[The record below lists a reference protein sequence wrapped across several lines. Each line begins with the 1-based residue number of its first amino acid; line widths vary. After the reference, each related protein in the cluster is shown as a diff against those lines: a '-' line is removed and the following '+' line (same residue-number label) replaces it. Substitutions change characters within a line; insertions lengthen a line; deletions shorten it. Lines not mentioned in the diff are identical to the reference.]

1 MKKDTLFKFPISR
14 YFLSLIFGIISFT
27 SLWAQQPINV
37 SGTVTAAEDGQ
48 PIPGVSIIVTG
59 TSTGIT
65 TDFDGKYQIEAAAD
79 ATLSYSY
86 VGFNT
91 QEIPINGKNIID
103 VVLTTNTSELDE
115 VVVVGYGTQRKAL
128 VTGANIQ
135 VGGDELQNQSRTN
148 PLEALQGK
156 TPGVQITSTS
166 GQPGA
171 GLNVVIRGLGS
182 TGGSSPL
189 YVVDGVLT
197 GDISYLNNA
206 DIESISV
213 LKDAASAAI
222 YGSQASNGVVLVT
235 TKSGK
240 RNSSQITFDEY
251 YGFQSVPNK
260 IDLLDSKEYAVI
272 FNEAAVNSGRTPFF
286 TNAEIDNLS
295 TDTNWMDRMFKDD
308 VVTQNYSLGFT
319 GGGENSTFS
328 SSLAYTQQGG
338 VVGGEG
344 LSNYERYNVRI
355 NSEHDMYDGFVTFGE
370 NLSFAYEKSN
380 GVRVGN
386 QYNNSLRPAFGT
398 TPLLPFSD
406 GNGDFFDTSNTST
419 PYISGQANPY
429 AEMVYNNMNESD
441 SQKLLGNIYTELNF
455 TDNLKFRTSLGIDY
469 NASNGHSYEPIYQLS
484 IYSFR
489 NRDRVY
495 QAQSKSY
502 SLIWDNLLTYNFN
515 IAEEH
520 QFEVLLGTS
529 SYNYEGTYISGSNVD
544 LTFNDLKH
552 GWLDNAVNSEG
563 GGLLS
568 AGGGPN
574 FVNKRMS
581 YFGRINYNYK
591 DKYLL
596 NTTFRA
602 DGSSNFSKDNRWGYF
617 PSISG
622 GWVLTQE
629 DFLSGSDIVSFLKL
643 RASWGQVG
651 NQNAGAFQ
659 YLAPVTYANTN
670 YTFGNEEG
678 VLAPGAYP
686 SRLANENLKWETSEQ
701 TNIGLDAR
709 FLNNTLNVNL
719 DFYEKVNN
727 NFIIVAPV
735 LSTAGADAPFI
746 NGGDVTNRGVEL
758 ALSYANSIG
767 DFQYNVG
774 VNGAYNKNEV
784 GNIPTADGIIHG
796 EINQLFDN
804 SPEFYRAESGF
815 PLGYFWGLQTDGLFQ
830 NQADVNA
837 YAVDGN
843 LVQPNASAG
852 DVRYVDQ
859 NNDGVINNSDKINI
873 GDPNPDLTFGFNIGF
888 NYKALDFNLSA
899 NGVAGNQ
906 IVQSYRNQ
914 SNQFANYKTDI
925 LNRWTGENSTN
936 TTPRVTLDNR
946 NYTNFSDLYIKNG
959 DFLRLNN
966 LTIGYD
972 VAMTSDD
979 FVIKKLRIYA
989 SALNLYTF
997 TNYDGMDPE
1006 IGYGIST
1013 DNYSFSSGVDLGYYP
1028 RPRTF
1033 LLGLNVIF

>member
-1 MKKDTLFKFPISR
+1 MNEKTLTKASVPP
-14 YFLSLIFGIISFT
+14 YLLSLIFAIFGLS
-27 SLWAQQPINV
+27 SLWAQQTVTIN
-37 SGTVTAAEDGQ
+37 GTVTSASDSM
-48 PIPGVSIIVTG
+48 PIPGVSVVVTG
-59 TSTGIT
+59 TSRGTT

-79 ATLSYSY
+79 ATLSFSY

-91 QEIPINGKNIID
+91 QEIPINGQSQID
-103 VVLTTNTSELDE
+103 IALETNTSELDE

-128 VTGANIQ
+128 VTGANLQ

-182 TGGSSPL
+182 TSGSSPL

-222 YGSQASNGVVLVT
+222 YGSQAANGVVLVT

-240 RNSSQITFDEY
+240 RNSSQITFDQY
-251 YGFQSVPNK
+251 YGFQSVPDK
-260 IDLLDSKEYAVI
+260 IDLLDATEYAVI
-272 FNEAAVNSGRTPFF
+272 LNEAAVNSGGTSYF
-286 TNAEIDNLS
+286 TNAEIDNLPTN
-295 TDTNWMDRMFKDD
+295 TDWMDRMFEDN
-308 VVTQNYSLGFT
+308 VVTQNYNLGFT

-328 SSLAYTQQGG
+328 SSLSYTQQGG
-338 VVGGEG
+338 VVGGKD

-355 NSEHDMYDGFVTFGE
+355 NSEHDLYDGFVTFGE

-406 GNGDFFDTSNTST
+406 ENGDFFDTSNTST

-429 AEMVYNNMNESD
+429 AELVYNNLNEND
-441 SQKLLGNIYTELNF
+441 SQKLLGNIYAELNF

-469 NASNGHSYEPIYQLS
+469 NASNSHSYEPIYQLS

-495 QAQSKSY
+495 QSQSKGY

-515 IAEEH
+515 IAEDH

-529 SYNYEGTYISGSNVD
+529 SYNYEGTYINGTNVD
-544 LTFNDLKH
+544 LTFDDLEH

-563 GGLLS
+563 GNLLS

-602 DGSSNFSKDNRWGYF
+602 DGSSNFDQNNRWGYF

-622 GWVLTQE
+622 GWILSKE
-629 DFLSGSDIVSFLKL
+629 DFLSSSDLVNFLKL

-651 NQNAGAFQ
+651 NQNVGAFQ
-659 YLAPVTYANTN
+659 YLAPVTFQNTN
-670 YTFGNEEG
+670 YNFGNEEG
-678 VLAPGAYP
+678 VLSPGAYP
-686 SRLANENLKWETSEQ
+686 NRLANPDLKWETSEQ

-709 FLNNTLNVNL
+709 LLNNTLNVNL
-719 DFYEKVNN
+719 DFYEKVSKDW
-727 NFIIVAPV
+727 IILAPV
-735 LSTAGADAPFI
+735 PSTAGAEPPFR
-746 NGGDVTNRGVEL
+746 NGGDVKNRGVEL
-758 ALSYANSIG
+758 ALSYANNIG

-774 VNGAYNKNEV
+774 VNGAYNDNKV
-784 GNIPTADGIIHG
+784 GNIPTPDGIIHG
-796 EINQLFDN
+796 EDNQLFDN
-804 SPEFYRAESGF
+804 SPEFYRAQSGY
-815 PLGYFWGLQTDGLFQ
+815 PLGYFWGLQTNGLFQ
-830 NQADVNA
+830 TQADVNA
-837 YAVDGN
+837 YSIDGN

-859 NNDGVINNSDKINI
+859 NNDGVINNADKVEI
-873 GDPNPDLTFGFNIGF
+873 GDPNPDLTYGFNIGF
-888 NYKALDFNLSA
+888 NYKALDFTLSG

-914 SNQFANYKTDI
+914 ANQFANYTTDI
-925 LNRWTGENSTN
+925 LDRWTGANTSNS
-936 TTPRVTLDNR
+936 TPRVTLDNR

-959 DFLRLNN
+959 DFLRLSN

-972 VAMTSDD
+972 LAKAADD
-979 FVIKKLRIYA
+979 FVIQKLRIYA

>member
-1 MKKDTLFKFPISR
+1 MKKINLPKASCSR
-14 YFLSLIFGIISFT
+14 YLLSLIFGMIGIA
-27 SLWAQQPINV
+27 SLWSQETLSV
-37 SGTVTAAEDGQ
+37 SGTVTSADDGM
-48 PIPGVSIIVTG
+48 PIPGVSIIVKGSSQG
-59 TSTGIT
+59 TT
-65 TDFDGKYQIEAAAD
+65 TDFDGNFQIETATD
-79 ATLSYSY
+79 ATLAFSY
-86 VGFNT
+86 VGFDT
-91 QEIPINGKNIID
+91 QEAPVNGQSTLNVALK
-103 VVLTTNTSELDE
+103 TNTAELDE

-128 VTGANIQ
+128 VTGANLQ
-135 VGGDELQNQSRTN
+135 VDGDALQNQSRTN

-182 TGGSSPL
+182 TGGNAPL

-240 RNSSQITFDEY
+240 RNSSQITFDQY
-251 YGFQSVPNK
+251 YGFQSVPSK
-260 IDLLDSKEYAVI
+260 IDLLDGREYVVI
-272 FNEAAVNSGRTPFF
+272 INEAAVNSGRTPFF
-286 TNAEIDNLS
+286 NNEEIDNLPTE
-295 TDTNWMDRMFKDD
+295 TDWMDKMFVDN

-338 VVGGEG
+338 IVGGED

-398 TPLLPFSD
+398 TPLMPFRD
-406 GNGDFFDTSNTST
+406 ENGDFFNTANTST
-419 PYISGQANPY
+419 PYISGQSNPY
-429 AEMVYNNMNESD
+429 AEMVYNNMNEND
-441 SQKLLGNIYTELNF
+441 NQKLLGNVYAELNF

-469 NASNGHSYEPIYQLS
+469 NASNSHSYEPIYQLS
-484 IYSFR
+484 IFSFR

-495 QAQSKSY
+495 QSQSKGY

-515 IAEEH
+515 IAKDHE
-520 QFEVLLGTS
+520 FEALLGTS
-529 SYNYEGTYISGSNVD
+529 SYSYQGTYLNATNVD
-544 LTFNDLKH
+544 LTFDELKY

-581 YFGRINYNYK
+581 YFGRLNYNYK

-602 DGSSNFSKDNRWGYF
+602 DGSSNFDQSNRWGYF

-622 GWVLTQE
+622 GWVLSKE
-629 DFLSGSDIVSFLKL
+629 DFLSDSDIFNFLKL

-659 YLAPVTYANTN
+659 YLAPITYSNTN
-670 YTFGNEEG
+670 YTYGNEEG
-678 VLAPGAYP
+678 VLAPGAFP
-686 SRLANENLKWETSEQ
+686 SRLANPGLKWETSEQ

-709 FLNNTLNVNL
+709 VLNNTLNVAL
-719 DFYEKVNN
+719 DFYEKVNKD
-727 NFIIVAPV
+727 FIIVAPV
-735 LSTAGADAPFI
+735 PSTSGADAPFS

-758 ALSYANSIG
+758 ALTYANNIG

-774 VNGAYNKNEV
+774 VNGAYNDNKV
-784 GNIPTADGIIHG
+784 GNIPTPDGILHG

-815 PLGYFWGLQTDGLFQ
+815 PLGYFWGLQTSGLFQ
-830 NQADVNA
+830 NQAEVDA
-837 YAVDGN
+837 YNLNGT
-843 LVQPNASAG
+843 LVQPNASPG
-852 DVRYVDQ
+852 DVRFVDQ
-859 NNDGVINNSDKINI
+859 NNDGTINADDKINI

-888 NYKALDFNLSA
+888 NYKALDFILSG

-914 SNQFANYKTDI
+914 SNQFANYTTDI
-925 LNRWTGENSTN
+925 LNRWTGENSSN
-936 TTPRVTLDNR
+936 SIPRVTLDNR
-946 NYTNFSDLYIKNG
+946 NLSNFSDLYIKNG

-972 VAMTSDD
+972 LAKATDD
-979 FVIKKLRIYA
+979 FVIQKLRIYA

-1013 DNYSFSSGVDLGYYP
+1013 DTYSFSSGVDLGYYP